1 MSQLENICDIPQK
14 IVRMKKK
21 FNQDHKIFFKYTHK
35 VWFYKLKMNSNI
47 LQNKEHFINKRQY
60 QASLSSCSLFVQSV
74 PLQPEQ
80 RGVQRSPAFL
90 HLQLRL
96 HPCLHP
102 QLINFS
108 TFCGAAGLSFTTG
121 TRFSFWDILVQPH
134 SVGGN
139 SLPNH

>member
-1 MSQLENICDIPQK
+1 
-14 IVRMKKK
+14 
-21 FNQDHKIFFKYTHK
+21 
-35 VWFYKLKMNSNI
+35 MNSNI

-121 TRFSFWDILVQPH
+121 TRFSLIAFLIYLETLNTNIRDSKDIMHPIYFFNGSH
-134 SVGGN
+134 SEN
-139 SLPNH
+139 TLNDL

>member
-14 IVRMKKK
+14 KVRMKKK
-21 FNQDHKIFFKYTHK
+21 FNQDHQIFFKYTHK

-80 RGVQRSPAFL
+80 RG
-90 HLQLRL
+90 
-96 HPCLHP
+96 CK
-102 QLINFS
+102 
-108 TFCGAAGLSFTTG
+108 GALPSYIYNYDYTLAYT
-121 TRFSFWDILVQPH
+121 H
-134 SVGGN
+134 S
-139 SLPNH
+139 